1 MGKIQRIFKRERMNE
16 CLQTADKQ
24 KKGEGEETGD
34 GDDDGSEELGGDWG
48 EVHEGEDWT
57 TSWC

>member
-34 GDDDGSEELGGDWG
+34 GDDDGGEDLGSLGGRG
-48 EVHEGEDWT
+48 LG
-57 TSWC
+57 

>member
-1 MGKIQRIFKRERMNE
+1 MGKRQRIFKREQMNE
-16 CLQTADKQ
+16 CLQMEDKQ
-24 KKGEGEETGD
+24 KKGE